1 MKIFNKLSL
10 RAKIFSIISIN
21 LFISL
26 SGGFTTIWYTYKMDN
41 IVSYIIN
48 KKLEGYETVAGLEFS
63 LINQKGFVSYYFQD
77 RNLDWL
83 EQLDQYRELFLKY
96 LKQAETITINKQED
110 EIINQIKKEYNSYI
124 TFKDL
129 VIQYYKIRK
138 YDKGSEIHYKI
149 RNSFFEILKLCKIFK
164 KIHRERIEKEKKQ
177 SVARAEKI
185 RNIAIIAITFSGIF
199 YFLLIT
205 ILIVQVLSPIQRLAE
220 EVNKKKSKKNT
231 KNEVSSLRHNIRG
244 LIEDI
249 DQNKEYMLQSEK
261 MVQVGK
267 LAAGMAHSIR
277 NPLTSVKMRLF
288 SLSRSLDMSDIQ
300 RDDFQVISEE
310 INHIDDLV
318 QNFLEFSRPPK
329 PDMKKISPSHMI
341 DQVMLL
347 LKHRLKAY
355 NVKTK
360 IFRKKQLPEIY
371 IDIDQL
377 KEVFVN
383 IIINACEVME
393 NKGMISIYEEY
404 HSNFPCKYIVIR
416 VLDTGPGI
424 LDTEIKKIFEPFFT
438 TKEDGSGLG
447 LSIAMRIITEHHGK
461 IDVVSKENEGTEFII
476 TLPVKE

>member
-1 MKIFNKLSL
+1 MRIFNRLNL
-10 RAKIFSIISIN
+10 RAKIFLVISIN
-21 LFISL
+21 LFISIF
-26 SGGFTTIWYTYKMDN
+26 GGFTMVWYTYKMDN
-41 IVSYIIN
+41 IVSYVID
-48 KKLEGYETVAGLEFS
+48 KKLEGYEVVAGLEFS
-63 LINQKGFVSYYFQD
+63 LVNQKGFVSYYFQD
-77 RNLDWL
+77 RDLNWL
-83 EQLDQYRELFLKY
+83 QKLERHREFFLEY
-96 LKQAETITINKQED
+96 LKEAEKITINKQED
-110 EIINQIKKEYNSYI
+110 EIIKQIKTEYSSYI
-124 TFKDL
+124 VSKDI
-129 VIQYYKIRK
+129 VIQYYKIYK
-138 YDKGSEIHYKI
+138 YDEGIKIHYKI
-149 RNSFFEILKLCKIFK
+149 RSSFFKILKLCKIFK
-164 KIHRERIEKEKKQ
+164 KIHLERIEKEKTQ
-177 SVARAEKI
+177 AIVRAGKI
-185 RNIAIIAITFSGIF
+185 RNIAIIATVFSGIF
-199 YFLLIT
+199 YFLLVT
-205 ILIVQVLSPIQRLAE
+205 ILIVQVLGPIRKLST
-220 EVNKKKSKKNT
+220 EVNKKNRGKKS
-231 KNEVSSLRHNIRG
+231 KNEVTSLKYNIRG

-300 RDDFQVISEE
+300 RDDFEVISEE

-329 PDMKKISPSHMI
+329 PDMKKISPSHVI

-347 LKHRLKAY
+347 LKHRLKVY
-355 NVKTK
+355 NVETK

-393 NKGMISIYEEY
+393 NKGVISIYEEY
-404 HSNFPCKYIVIR
+404 YPNFPCGSIVIR
-416 VLDTGPGI
+416 VLDNGPGI
-424 LDTEIKKIFEPFFT
+424 SETESKKIFEPFFT

-461 IDVVSKENEGTEFII
+461 IDVVSKENKGTEFII